1 MNVMYP
7 NRHEPRP
14 ARLRPGSVAANVAAE
29 LARKGKT
36 KADLVP
42 VLGHA
47 RNTVYSR
54 FTDTPFDTDELE
66 AIATFLDVPV
76 TTFWHKE
83 AA

>member
-1 MNVMYP
+1 M
-7 NRHEPRP
+7 
-14 ARLRPGSVAANVAAE
+14 
-29 LARKGKT
+29 
-36 KADLVP
+36 P